1 MSDDSMRFPAP
12 RDVLEGGADGSGAD
26 GADGGADGGA
36 ASRHLL
42 LGMVRRLRARERGY
56 LAGLLHDGPIQEL
69 AAAPLELAEALRA
82 TGTAQRDELGVI
94 AQQVDAASR
103 SLRGVQDELWPF
115 PPSSCGLAASLKQ
128 RTGWLLDTPLAV
140 DACPDVA
147 GLAEADIQVVADI
160 VELILAGLV
169 STEAPVPARP
179 LAAVQADQDLIF
191 LQLNMTVAPDG
202 DLAFGGPVA
211 RASLR
216 SLAAAVQ
223 ARADLDLH
231 GRRLRVRMDIPRRS
245 HQSGLTA
252 AVGPGHNGKTY

>member
-1 MSDDSMRFPAP
+1 MSDDSIRFPAP
-12 RDVLEGGADGSGAD
+12 RAVAENGAEERAPSP
-26 GADGGADGGA
+26 
-36 ASRHLL
+36 HLL

-69 AAAPLELAEALRA
+69 AAAPLVLAEARRA
-82 TGTAQRDELGVI
+82 TSTAQRTELGVV

-115 PPSSCGLAASLKQ
+115 PRPSSGLAASLRQ

-140 DACPDVA
+140 DAGAGAA
-147 GLAEADIQVVADI
+147 GLAEADIGFVADL

-169 STEAPVPARP
+169 SAEAPVPARA
-179 LAAVQADQDLIF
+179 LAAVQARQDLIF
-191 LQLNMTVAPDG
+191 LQMNMTLTSDG
-202 DLAFGGPVA
+202 DLACGGPAAA

-216 SLAAAVQ
+216 SLAAAAP

-231 GRRLRVRMDIPRRS
+231 GRRLRVRMDIPRDDRIT
-245 HQSGLTA
+245 QR
-252 AVGPGHNGKTY
+252 

>member
-1 MSDDSMRFPAP
+1 MSDDSFGFPAP
-12 RDVLEGGADGSGAD
+12 RAVPEDSDQDSAGDGPAEGATSP
-26 GADGGADGGA
+26 
-36 ASRHLL
+36 HLL

-82 TGTAQRDELGVI
+82 TGTAQRDELDVI

-103 SLRGVQDELWPF
+103 SLRGMQDELWPF
-115 PPSSCGLAASLKQ
+115 PRPSCGLAASLAQ

-140 DACPDVA
+140 DAGPDVA

-231 GRRLRVRMDIPRRS
+231 GRRLRVRMDIPRRPR
-245 HQSGLTA
+245 QSGLIA
-252 AVGPGHNGKTY
+252 AAAPAYSGKSD

>member
-1 MSDDSMRFPAP
+1 MSDDSIRFPAP
-12 RDVLEGGADGSGAD
+12 RLVAEDDAEDDAVERT
-26 GADGGADGGA
+26 
-36 ASRHLL
+36 ASFHPL

-69 AAAPLELAEALRA
+69 AAAPLELAEARRA
-82 TGTAQRDELGVI
+82 TGTTQRAELGAV

-115 PPSSCGLAASLKQ
+115 PRPSFGLAGSLTE

-140 DACPDVA
+140 DAGAGAA
-147 GLAEADIQVVADI
+147 GLTEADIQVVADI

-169 STEAPVPARP
+169 STEAPVPVRA

-191 LQLNMTVAPDG
+191 LQMNMTLAPGG
-202 DLAFGGPVA
+202 DLASGGPAAA

-223 ARADLDLH
+223 ARTDLDLH
-231 GRRLRVRMDIPRRS
+231 GRRLRVRMEIPRWP
-245 HQSGLTA
+245 HQAGVNA
-252 AVGPGHNGKTY
+252 AVAPGY

>member
-1 MSDDSMRFPAP
+1 VAQEVVMNDDSIRFPAP
-12 RDVLEGGADGSGAD
+12 RAIAED
-26 GADGGADGGA
+26 GAGDGAVEGT
-36 ASRHLL
+36 ASPHLL

-69 AAAPLELAEALRA
+69 AAAPLELAEARRA
-82 TGTAQRDELGVI
+82 TGTAQRDELGAV

-103 SLRGVQDELWPF
+103 SLRDVQDELWPF
-115 PPSSCGLAASLKQ
+115 PRPSCGLAASLKQ

-140 DACPDVA
+140 DAGAGAA

-160 VELILAGLV
+160 VELILAGLA
-169 STEAPVPARP
+169 STEAPVPART

-202 DLAFGGPVA
+202 DLAFGGPA
-211 RASLR
+211 AAGASLR

-231 GRRLRVRMDIPRRS
+231 GRRLRVRMEIPRWP
-245 HQSGLTA
+245 HKSGQGA
-252 AVGPGHNGKTY
+252 AVGPGYTIAGR

>member
-1 MSDDSMRFPAP
+1 MSDDSIRFPAP
-12 RDVLEGGADGSGAD
+12 RAVPED
-26 GADGGADGGA
+26 GAGDGAGDGAAGGA
-36 ASRHLL
+36 ASPYLL

-69 AAAPLELAEALRA
+69 AAAPLELAEARRA
-82 TGTAQRDELGVI
+82 TGTAQRDELGVV

-103 SLRGVQDELWPF
+103 SLRGMQDELWPF
-115 PPSSCGLAASLKQ
+115 PQPSCGLAAALKQ
-128 RTGWLLDTPLAV
+128 RTGWLLDIPLAV
-140 DACPDVA
+140 DAGPDVA

-169 STEAPVPARP
+169 STAAPVPARP
-179 LAAVQADQDLIF
+179 LAAVQAGQDLIF
-191 LQLNMTVAPDG
+191 LQLNMTAAPDG
-202 DLAFGGPVA
+202 DLAFGGPAA

-231 GRRLRVRMDIPRRS
+231 GRRLRVRMDIPRWPR
-245 HQSGLTA
+245 QSGLTA
-252 AVGPGHNGKTY
+252 VVGPGYSGKSY

>member
-1 MSDDSMRFPAP
+1 MSDDSIRFPAP
-12 RDVLEGGADGSGAD
+12 RAVAEDVTGDVTGD
-26 GADGGADGGA
+26 GAVEGTAPP
-36 ASRHLL
+36 HLL

-69 AAAPLELAEALRA
+69 AAAPLELAEARRA
-82 TGTAQRDELGVI
+82 TGTAQRDELGAV

-115 PPSSCGLAASLKQ
+115 PRPSCGLAASLQQ

-140 DACPDVA
+140 DAGAGAA

-160 VELILAGLV
+160 VELILAGLA
-169 STEAPVPARP
+169 STEASVPART
-179 LAAVQADQDLIF
+179 LAAVQADQYLIF

-202 DLAFGGPVA
+202 DLASGGAAA

-231 GRRLRVRMDIPRRS
+231 GRRLRIRMEIPRWP
-245 HQSGLTA
+245 HQSGLSA
-252 AVGPGHNGKTY
+252 AAGPGYSIAGR